1 MGNPTKKQLE
11 ELVSSIEKSSIT
23 DESKSQFLEEVQK
36 IETEEQLDDLK
47 KRHQEAVEV
56 YPKEEAAKK
65 EAEELPKK
73 EAEAAKEAEKEI
85 DPLKD
90 FGRFLKS
97 NKDAGEYF
105 SIALLTGDISLDK
118 EPSELEKRQFLANY
132 EAWLKAGKPRPTMPK
147 IPKGKVKIPTAA
159 YRIKDRDTDKMYVY
173 YDNGSV
179 LGKKEEY
186 FKKKTTDPETN
197 ETIET
202 DEIDDTR
209 KPVMTFDLEFSPKK
223 AKAIIE
229 EAHKLVPPGRDF
241 ALYFFHKGAK
251 QTISEK
257 NFVKP
262 YDEVSEM
269 LERKQSID

>member
-1 MGNPTKKQLE
+1 MGNPDKKQIKE
-11 ELVSSIEKSSIT
+11 FVDKVKEGN
-23 DESKSQFLEEVQK
+23 F
-36 IETEEQLDDLK
+36 TEEQSKELLELVKDKPTEEQFMKGIELYSNFMK
-47 KRHQEAVEV
+47 ENQEA
-56 YPKEEAAKK
+56 ADAKHK
-65 EAEELPKK
+65 AEQEAEELAK
-73 EAEAAKEAEKEI
+73 KEAEKEI

-90 FGRFLKS
+90 FGRFLHS
-97 NKDAGEYF
+97 NKEAGEYF
-105 SIALLTGDISLDK
+105 SIAVLTGDVSATK
-118 EPSELEKRQFLANY
+118 EPSELEKRQFLADF
-132 EAWLKAGKPRPTMPK
+132 EAWKKAGKPRPSMPK
-147 IPKGKVKIPTAA
+147 MPKGKVKIPTAA

-186 FKKKTTDPETN
+186 FKKKTTDPQTN

-209 KPVMTFDLEFSPKK
+209 KPVMTFDLEFSEKK
-223 AKAIIE
+223 AKEIIE
-229 EAHKLVPPGRDF
+229 ESHKLVPPGRDF

-262 YDEVSEM
+262 YDKVSEM